1 MIKKLFMVVALGL
14 SLLATGCSTATEES
28 GEADEVVYVYNWGDY
43 VNPATL
49 EMFEEETGIH
59 VIYDEFD
66 TNESMYPRVSA
77 GAVHYDV
84 ICPSDYMIHK
94 MIENNLLQP
103 LDFEKLPN
111 ARQYIGQKFFEQARA
126 FDPENR
132 YSVPYCWG
140 TVGIIYDTTRVEEPI
155 NSWAVLWDEKYRDEI
170 LMLDSPR
177 DALMVPLKL
186 KGYSMNST
194 DMAEL
199 NEARDMLIEQKPLV
213 QAYVVDEVKDKMIG
227 GEAILAVVFSGE
239 AWMITL
245 ENEDMEFAVPKEGT
259 NFWIDGWVLTRDAEH
274 VDNAHKFIDFMCRPD
289 IAVIN
294 FDYLGYSTPNTAVRD
309 LEEDEDIKNSP
320 VAFPDPEVYENQE
333 TYKYLG
339 EQQDRIYN
347 DLWIQVKV
355 N

>member
-1 MIKKLFMVVALGL
+1 MIKKIFMVAALGL
-14 SLLATGCSTATEES
+14 SMLATGCSTEEAD
-28 GEADEVVYVYNWGDY
+28 EADEVVYVYNWGDY
-43 VNPATL
+43 VDPATL

-227 GEAILAVVFSGE
+227 GEAQLAVVFSGE
-239 AWMITL
+239 ALMIAL
-245 ENEDMEFAVPKEGT
+245 ANEDMEFVVPKEGT
-259 NFWIDGWVLTRDAEH
+259 NFWIDGWVLTRDAEN

-289 IAVIN
+289 IAAIN

-309 LEEDEDIKNSP
+309 LEEDENIKNSP

>member
-14 SLLATGCSTATEES
+14 SMLATGCSTE
-28 GEADEVVYVYNWGDY
+28 EADEAEEVVYVYNWGDY
-43 VNPATL
+43 VDPATL

-227 GEAILAVVFSGE
+227 GEAQLAVVFSGE
-239 AWMITL
+239 ALMIAL
-245 ENEDMEFAVPKEGT
+245 ANEDMEFVVPKEGT
-259 NFWIDGWVLTRDAEH
+259 NFWIDGWVLTRDAEN

-289 IAVIN
+289 IAAIN

-309 LEEDEDIKNSP
+309 LEEDENIKNSP